1 MAVKECG
8 PAILL
13 SVLCQIATLSVCATG
28 GIKSL
33 ENFCTMAAI
42 AIGFLFVYQ
51 MTIFLPFL
59 LLDNR
64 RIKNKRSDLVLG
76 CRRTET
82 DQSDLKW
89 FKPKY

>member
-1 MAVKECG
+1 
-8 PAILL
+8 
-13 SVLCQIATLSVCATG
+13 
-28 GIKSL
+28 
-33 ENFCTMAAI
+33 MAAI
-42 AIGFLFVYQ
+42 AIGLLFVYQ
-51 MTIFLPFL
+51 MTIFLPLL
-59 LLDNR
+59 LLDNK